1 MSLTVQPAAAVSTDP
16 LLAPN
21 PNRFVLFPIKYHE
34 VWEMY
39 KKHEVLPP
47 LVTYGMVSTHASQ
60 VMILSQ
66 VYGMRPGRS
75 CALQTH
81 CACSLILDYLVSSQ
95 HILNLHTNC

>member
-47 LVTYGMVSTHASQ
+47 LLAYGVVFAHASLTVARRQ
-60 VMILSQ
+60 FYDL
-66 VYGMRPGRS
+66 RPGS
-75 CALQTH
+75 ALRTR
-81 CACSLILDYLVSSQ
+81 CACVDF
-95 HILNLHTNC
+95 